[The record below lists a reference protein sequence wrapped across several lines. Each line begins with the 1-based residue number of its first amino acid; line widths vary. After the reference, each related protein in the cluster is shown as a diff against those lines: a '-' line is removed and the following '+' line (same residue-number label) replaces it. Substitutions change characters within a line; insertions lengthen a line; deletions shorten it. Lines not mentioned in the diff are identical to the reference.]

1 MKMNFREWAAILDAM
16 TDQLRSVTDSMNWWT
31 DEDRHVKDGYEDSAK
46 EAQKQ
51 IDLLT
56 GIIRKIEGATL

>member
-16 TDQLRSVTDSMNWWT
+16 TDQLRSVTDSMTWWK
-31 DEDRHVKDGYEDSAK
+31 DEDGNIRDGYETSVK

-51 IDLLT
+51 IELLT
-56 GIIRKIEGATL
+56 GIIKKIENATL